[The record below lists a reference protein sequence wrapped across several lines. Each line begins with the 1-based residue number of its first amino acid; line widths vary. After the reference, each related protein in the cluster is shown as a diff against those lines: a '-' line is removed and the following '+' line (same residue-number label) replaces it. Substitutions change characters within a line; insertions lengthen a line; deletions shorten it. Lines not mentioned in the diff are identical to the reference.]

1 MHIAAGRI
9 GALAVGLGI
18 GVLGMGAAAAWA
30 APAAWADSNGSTG
43 GATHAG
49 PPDRR
54 SPAARPR
61 MTRPP
66 TQTAPTNPKAA
77 AQASSL
83 TVRRSFQG
91 PVRLRRGSTAAA
103 ELSGI
108 AYGGGTTYYAVGDN
122 GAPSIWQL
130 DTTLNERS
138 GRIRSALVSVDISV
152 PSLGS
157 DSEGIALGTDPTKAW
172 VADENASTITQFSL
186 LTGLM
191 LSSVGV
197 PSIYQPANVQGNF
210 GLESLTYGAGTLWT
224 ANEEALKSDGPL
236 STTAAGTWVRIQ
248 RFGGPDLTAE
258 SQYAYRTDPIAAM
271 SPFTTAER
279 SGVVDL
285 VALPDGQ
292 VLALER
298 ELGGFLPHFR
308 NRIYLVDFTGATDVT
323 EVPSL
328 IDGGFTPVTKTLL
341 WQGVFA
347 LANFEGISL
356 GPQLN
361 DGSYTLLLVSDNGQG
376 QMGQRQSLL
385 SLKLWGLLP

>member
-1 MHIAAGRI
+1 M
-9 GALAVGLGI
+9 
-18 GVLGMGAAAAWA
+18 
-30 APAAWADSNGSTG
+30 
-43 GATHAG
+43 
-49 PPDRR
+49 
-54 SPAARPR
+54 
-61 MTRPP
+61 
-66 TQTAPTNPKAA
+66 
-77 AQASSL
+77 
-83 TVRRSFQG
+83 
-91 PVRLRRGSTAAA
+91 
-103 ELSGI
+103 
-108 AYGGGTTYYAVGDN
+108 
-122 GAPSIWQL
+122 
-130 DTTLNERS
+130 
-138 GRIRSALVSVDISV
+138 
-152 PSLGS
+152 
-157 DSEGIALGTDPTKAW
+157 GTDPTKAW

-248 RFGGPDLTAE
+248 RFGGPDLTGE
-258 SQYAYRTDPIAAM
+258 PVRLPHRPDRGDV
-271 SPFTTAER
+271 PFTTAER

-341 WQGVFA
+341 WQAFSRSRTSRASPGTSV
-347 LANFEGISL
+347 ERR
-356 GPQLN
+356 
-361 DGSYTLLLVSDNGQG
+361 LVHTAA
-376 QMGQRQSLL
+376 
-385 SLKLWGLLP
+385 GLR